1 VRRRGTARRRRPA
14 APGTRDIYPDAS
26 LRPEGNETTVRVVV
40 GAQFGDE
47 AKGKIS
53 DFLAAHARFVV
64 RTGGGPNAG
73 HSIHLPEG
81 TIVLHQLACGVL
93 RHGVVGVSGPG
104 MVVQPMKLEQ
114 EMQEL
119 ERRGL
124 LRGQVVL
131 SDRAHV
137 LLPLHEIEDAW
148 EDDLRAKQNPASG
161 LGTTRQ
167 GIGPAYADRS
177 GRFGLRLGDLARPAR
192 LRETLELLYATKT
205 HLTGLPPIDQLASDL
220 AEVGAR
226 LSPLIRPTEPILW
239 DAIARGE
246 TILLEGAQS
255 ALLDVDFGTYP
266 FVTSSHPT
274 SAGALVGSGI
284 PPTEVSEVIGISKAY
299 MTRVGAGPFPTE
311 DSGEAGEYLRR
322 VGGERGATTGRARR
336 CGWLDLVLL
345 RYAARLNGFTSF
357 AITKVDVLGGLDQVP
372 VCTQYV
378 MPDGSTIRDVLPSQA
393 DDLAK
398 AQPVYERLPGW
409 PAFHQR
415 LKDRVRREGAGAL
428 PSTLRRYLDRIL
440 EETGVPVQW
449 VGYGAE
455 RDETVVL
462 PPPTGRAG
470 RTSMTP
476 WSG

>member
-1 VRRRGTARRRRPA
+1 V
-14 APGTRDIYPDAS
+14 
-26 LRPEGNETTVRVVV
+26 LREGSETTVRVVV

-47 AKGKIS
+47 AKGKIT
-53 DFLAAHARFVV
+53 DFLAGSARYVV

-81 TIVLHQLACGVL
+81 AVVLHQLACGVL

-104 MVVQPMKLEQ
+104 MVIQPTKLEA

-137 LLPLHEIEDAW
+137 LLPVHEIEDAW
-148 EDDLRAKQNPASG
+148 EDDLRAKKNPAAG

-177 GRFGLRLGDLARPAR
+177 GRFGLRMGDLGRPAQ

-205 HLTGLPPIDQLASDL
+205 HLSNLPPVDQLASEL
-220 AEVGAR
+220 SEVGGR
-226 LSPLIRPTEPILW
+226 LAPLIRPTEPMLW
-239 DAIARGE
+239 DAIARRE

-255 ALLDVDFGTYP
+255 ALLDIDFGTYP
-266 FVTSSHPT
+266 YVTSSHPT

-284 PPTEVSEVIGISKAY
+284 PPTEVDEVIGVAKAY
-299 MTRVGAGPFPTE
+299 STRVGAGPFPTE
-311 DSGEAGEYLRR
+311 DTGEPGEFLRR
-322 VGGERGATTGRARR
+322 VGGERGATTGRPRR

-357 AITKVDVLGGLDQVP
+357 AITKVDVLGGLDEVP
-372 VCTQYV
+372 VCTQYL
-378 MPDGSTIRDVLPSQA
+378 MPDGSTVRDVLPSQA
-393 DDLAK
+393 DDLAQ
-398 AQPVYERLPGW
+398 AQPVYEHLPGW
-409 PAFHQR
+409 PEFHQR
-415 LKDRVRREGAGAL
+415 LKDRIKSEGAMAL
-428 PSTLRRYLDRIL
+428 PTPLRRYFDRIL
-440 EETGVPVQW
+440 EETGVPIQY
-449 VGYGAE
+449 VGYGPDRE
-455 RDETVVL
+455 ETVSL
-462 PPPTGRAG
+462 PPPSGRA
-470 RTSMTP
+470 RRAMLTP
-476 WSG
+476 WTG

>member
-1 VRRRGTARRRRPA
+1 V
-14 APGTRDIYPDAS
+14 
-26 LRPEGNETTVRVVV
+26 LREGNATPVRVVV

-47 AKGKIS
+47 AKGKIT
-53 DFLAAHARFVV
+53 DFLAADARYVV

-81 TIVLHQLACGVL
+81 NVVLHQLACGVL

-104 MVVQPMKLEQ
+104 MVVQPTKLEA
-114 EMQEL
+114 EMHDL
-119 ERRGL
+119 EKRGL

-137 LLPLHEIEDAW
+137 LLPVHEIEDAW
-148 EDDLRAKQNPASG
+148 QDDLRAKKNPAAG

-177 GRFGLRLGDLARPAR
+177 GRFGIRLGDLARPAR
-192 LRETLELLYATKT
+192 LHETLEILYATKP
-205 HLTGLPPIDQLASDL
+205 HLPNLPPVDQLTAEL
-220 AEVGAR
+220 AEVGGR
-226 LSPLIRPTEPILW
+226 LAPLIRPTEPMLW

-284 PPTEVSEVIGISKAY
+284 PPTEVDEVIGVSKAY
-299 MTRVGAGPFPTE
+299 ATRVGAGPFPTE
-311 DSGEAGEYLRR
+311 DTGERGEYLRR
-322 VGGERGATTGRARR
+322 AGGERGATTGRPRR

-345 RYAARLNGFTSF
+345 RYVARLNGFTSF
-357 AITKVDVLGGLDQVP
+357 AITKVDVLGGLDEIP
-372 VCTQYV
+372 VCTHYL
-378 MPDGSTIRDVLPSQA
+378 MPDGSTVRDVLPSQA

-398 AQPVYERLPGW
+398 AQPVYERLAGW
-409 PAFHQR
+409 PSFHQR
-415 LKDRVRREGAGAL
+415 LKDRIHREGATAF
-428 PSTLRRYLDRIL
+428 PSTLRRYLDRIV
-440 EETGVPVQW
+440 EETGVPVQH
-449 VGYGAE
+449 VGFGPA
-455 RDETVVL
+455 RDETVAIA
-462 PPPTGRAG
+462 PPTGPTRRA
-470 RTSMTP
+470 SLTP
-476 WSG
+476 WTG